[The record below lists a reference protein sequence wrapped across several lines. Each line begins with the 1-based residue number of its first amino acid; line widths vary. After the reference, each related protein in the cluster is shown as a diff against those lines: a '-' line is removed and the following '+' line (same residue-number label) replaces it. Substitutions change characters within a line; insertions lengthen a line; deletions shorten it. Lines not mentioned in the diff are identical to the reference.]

1 MRNVLTLALA
11 PLLLTSC
18 YGFQNL
24 THLAVSAG
32 RLTDNCTELRV
43 GYVDPSD
50 NTTGNPNRVIV
61 FTQTGKVEGFVG
73 SASERRRFE
82 VTCFK
87 DGVVTGRSVKRV
99 QFSSQKKGVTV
110 SSPEGLATP
119 PSRSGY
125 EAVEGAFP
133 PIIE

>member
-1 MRNVLTLALA
+1 MKKVLTLALT

-18 YGFQNL
+18 YGFHSGSILGLN
-24 THLAVSAG
+24 AG
-32 RLTDNCTELRV
+32 RFSENCTELRV
-43 GYVDPSD
+43 QYIDPND
-50 NTTGNPNRVIV
+50 NTTGKPSRTLS
-61 FTQTGKVEGFVG
+61 FTKPGEAVALIG

-82 VTCFK
+82 VTCLK

-125 EAVEGAFP
+125 EVVEGAFP